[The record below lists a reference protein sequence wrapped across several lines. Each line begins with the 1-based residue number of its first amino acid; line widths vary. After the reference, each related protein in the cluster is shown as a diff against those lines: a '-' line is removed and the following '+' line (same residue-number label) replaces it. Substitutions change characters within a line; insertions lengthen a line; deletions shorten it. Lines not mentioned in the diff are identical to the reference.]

1 MIVTTKTYA
10 YATYEDGRRVE
21 AAFVTDQTGVRMYV
35 RAGAGVEQTGEWRG
49 ATVADRRERT
59 DRGAIRHVIAWTGV
73 DDDPLPFT
81 LEHWGGCHCRS
92 VLKRFRPPAWA
103 ET

>member
-1 MIVTTKTYA
+1 MTTKVYT

-35 RAGAGVEQTGEWRG
+35 RAGAGVEQTGEME
-49 ATVADRRERT
+49 RRDDPRSPRPYRIQQAQIHEIEF
-59 DRGAIRHVIAWTGV
+59 AGV
-73 DDDPLPFT
+73 DDPLPFT

-103 ET
+103 DA